1 MLLHLVPV
9 LISFWE
15 FHFTVYIH
23 ISLYIFKYAQIY
35 NNPAIHTIFHLLF
48 LPTRKMYTYI
58 CNFRSWKCFLRL
70 SSYKNKMS
78 YTFGSQN
85 RKPKKEKII
94 TNNKLEWPSQ
104 LDEFLYSCLAP
115 LRLLRET
122 EDICSIQFSHS
133 VVSDSLRPHGL
144 QCAWLPCPSRTCRAC
159 SNSC

>member
-15 FHFTVYIH
+15 FPFTVCIH
-23 ISLYIFKYAQIY
+23 ISLYIFKYSQIY

-78 YTFGSQN
+78 YTFSSQN

-115 LRLLRET
+115 LRLLREA

>member
-1 MLLHLVPV
+1 MLLQLVPV

-15 FHFTVYIH
+15 FPFTVCIH
-23 ISLYIFKYAQIY
+23 ISLYIFKYSQIY

-78 YTFGSQN
+78 YTFSSQN

-115 LRLLRET
+115 LRLLREA

-133 VVSDSLRPHGL
+133 VVSDSFRPHGL
-144 QCAWLPCPSRTCRAC
+144 QCAWLPCPSQTCRAC